1 MPAVIRT
8 IRKLRKRVKALEAA
22 MQAAEH
28 RITNLE
34 REVMRLLPVVED
46 DLFAPPA
53 PELTPPA
60 PPASELTPLWLW
72 FRDLPDAES
81 VKKIHVDGAMLVR
94 DFKSMITAEYDLDA
108 VLQGRNLVVI
118 DDSGEQWNDDKC
130 VVDYEPWDDV
140 IRVLFV

>member
-8 IRKLRKRVKALEAA
+8 IRKLRKRVKDLER
-22 MQAAEH
+22 

-34 REVMRLLPVVED
+34 REVMRMLPDVEE

-60 PPASELTPLWLW
+60 PPASELTPIWIW
-72 FRDLPDAES
+72 FRDLADAES

-94 DFKSMITAEYDLDA
+94 DLKSMITAEYDLDA